1 MMTTTTDSLL
11 DPYRWTVT
19 KYHRLSEAG
28 ILDEDA
34 GVELINGQIIKMS
47 PVGDLHAACVDLL
60 DELLRDLLGKK
71 VQIRVQNPIV
81 LNDFSEPEPDL
92 AILRRRT
99 NFYADGAPRP
109 EDVLLVIEVADTTLA
124 KDRLVKKTA
133 YAAAGIAEYWIVNLP
148 ERQVEQY
155 LRPAGD
161 DYQRA
166 HTYKADQTVE
176 SEVTGPVTVEK
187 LFPAF

>member
-1 MMTTTTDSLL
+1 MMTTTTDSPL
-11 DPYRWTVT
+11 DLYRWTVT
-19 KYHRLSEAG
+19 NYHRLSEAG

-34 GVELINGQIIKMS
+34 GVELLNGQIIKMS

-60 DELLRDLLGKK
+60 DELFRDLLGKE
-71 VQIRVQNPIV
+71 VQVRAQNPIL

-92 AILRRRT
+92 TILKRKA

-109 EDVLLVIEVADTTLA
+109 EDVLLVVEVADTTLA

-155 LRPAGD
+155 LRPAGE
-161 DYQRA
+161 DYQLAR
-166 HTYKADQTVE
+166 TYKSDQTVE
-176 SEVTGPVTVEK
+176 SEITGPVAVKK
-187 LFPAF
+187 LFPAL